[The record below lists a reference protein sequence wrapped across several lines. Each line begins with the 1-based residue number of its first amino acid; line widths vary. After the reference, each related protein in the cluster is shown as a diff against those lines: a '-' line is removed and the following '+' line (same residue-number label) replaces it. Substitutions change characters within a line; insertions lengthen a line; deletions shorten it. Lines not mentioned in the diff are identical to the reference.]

1 MQFIN
6 VTGSFVSFMGFVL
19 FCFFS
24 VFSFNL
30 TIYGCSLSPLPPPDD
45 PNPHLYWFG
54 NLTTVIALLAWPKTC
69 VPWWSLT
76 SHNNL
81 SLCAVSVSG
90 SLITSATVGRSLRLC
105 LSFSNPFS
113 DSISFCSVSVSFHS
127 MLSCCLSSPL
137 QAGKTGLL
145 KKETRS
151 WQSLKNR
158 ERCREEDR
166 EAFIVTGPR
175 PQLCLT
181 RSAAVATGTLK
192 CLFSY

>member
-30 TIYGCSLSPLPPPDD
+30 TIYGCSLSSLQMT
-45 PNPHLYWFG
+45 LIRTCIWFG

-90 SLITSATVGRSLRLC
+90 SLITSTTVGRSLRLC

-127 MLSCCLSSPL
+127 LLSCCLSSPL

-151 WQSLKNR
+151 WHSLKNR
-158 ERCREEDR
+158 ERCREKEDR

>member
-24 VFSFNL
+24 VFCFNL
-30 TIYGCSLSPLPPPDD
+30 TIYGCSLSLLHPPLQ
-45 PNPHLYWFG
+45 LTLIRTCIGFG

-76 SHNNL
+76 HNNL

-90 SLITSATVGRSLRLC
+90 SLITSATVAVSPSLSHSQTLFRSVLY
-105 LSFSNPFS
+105 LSLSTRCSLVVSLPS
-113 DSISFCSVSVSFHS
+113 CRQAKPDYWRRKPEVGTLSI
-127 MLSCCLSSPL
+127 
-137 QAGKTGLL
+137 
-145 KKETRS
+145 KE
-151 WQSLKNR
+151 R
-158 ERCREEDR
+158 EGESCREQEDR

-192 CLFSY
+192 CLFWY